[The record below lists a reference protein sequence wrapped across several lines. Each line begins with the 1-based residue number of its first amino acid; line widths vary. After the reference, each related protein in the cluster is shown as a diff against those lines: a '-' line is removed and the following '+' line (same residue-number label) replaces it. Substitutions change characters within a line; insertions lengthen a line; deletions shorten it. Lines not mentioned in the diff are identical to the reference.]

1 MKNDLRIIIAGGR
14 EFDDFDRL
22 CKYCDSII
30 SGYNSDNNFNITIIS
45 GNAIGTDRMGEEYS
59 RLRGYNLMVFP
70 ADWFKFG
77 KRAGIIRN
85 AQMAEYATSD
95 GAEGILIAFWNGK
108 SRGTKNMIEVAE
120 TRGMD
125 RYIDICDY
133 ESGKSHTEI
142 ALDF

>member
-1 MKNDLRIIIAGGR
+1 MKELRVVIAGGR
-14 EFDDFDRL
+14 EFNDFERL
-22 CKYCDSII
+22 CKFCDNILRS
-30 SGYNSDNNFNITIIS
+30 YEEHFDQITIVS

-59 RLRGYNLMVFP
+59 RLRGYNLMVFL

-85 AQMAEYATSD
+85 AQMAEYAISD

-133 ESGKSHTEI
+133 ESSKHHNTEDI
-142 ALDF
+142 LNF